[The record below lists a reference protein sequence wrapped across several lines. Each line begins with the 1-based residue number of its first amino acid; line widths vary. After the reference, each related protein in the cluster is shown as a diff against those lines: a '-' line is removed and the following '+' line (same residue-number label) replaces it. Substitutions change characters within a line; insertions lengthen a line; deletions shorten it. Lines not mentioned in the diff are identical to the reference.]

1 MDYFFVGWLCGL
13 IATCL
18 VALGLSYCEPKTV
31 AKATPAWMAVWC
43 LRVGA
48 YVQAMGRE
56 CYHQCDQVKRQPI
69 DAKLEKAYGTH
80 EA

>member
-1 MDYFFVGWLCGL
+1 MTFLLGFLCALLVLWLM
-13 IATCL
+13 
-18 VALGLSYCEPKTV
+18 ALGVSYCEPKTV

-56 CYHQCDQVKRQPI
+56 CYHQCDLVKRQPI
-69 DAKLEKAYGTH
+69 DAKLEKVYGPH